1 LRERASPKKT
11 GVQVDAADCLPFPPR
26 PCAILPRTVIFNADR
41 EARSG
46 KKRANGQFLI
56 LLLPT
61 INEDSERGRMITTS
75 KQEGISPKQI
85 NGDEQDGKKEERVG
99 CDSRMRLINS
109 YLTEAAVSLPVTT

>member
-1 LRERASPKKT
+1 
-11 GVQVDAADCLPFPPR
+11 
-26 PCAILPRTVIFNADR
+26 
-41 EARSG
+41 
-46 KKRANGQFLI
+46 
-56 LLLPT
+56 
-61 INEDSERGRMITTS
+61 MITTS